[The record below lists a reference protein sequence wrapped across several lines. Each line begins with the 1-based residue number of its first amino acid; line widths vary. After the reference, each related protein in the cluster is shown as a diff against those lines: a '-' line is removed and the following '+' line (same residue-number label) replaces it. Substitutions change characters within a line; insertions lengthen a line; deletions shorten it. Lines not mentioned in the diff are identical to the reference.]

1 MGQAELLILGLLV
14 AVGGL
19 SALAR
24 LLRVPY
30 PIVLVVAGAIV
41 GFFPGLP
48 EVKLDPEV
56 VLVIFLPP
64 LLYGSAI
71 FANFNDLKTNLRGL
85 TLSTVGLVLVTMCGV
100 AWAAHELVDGMSWE
114 AAFVLGAIVS
124 PTDPLAAATVMRRL
138 DAPRRLVSGIEG
150 EGLFNDA
157 TALVAYK
164 VAVTAVVAG
173 SFSLA
178 DAGLEFV
185 LGAAAGVAIG
195 LAAGA
200 ILAEIRRRVA
210 DTDVNVTLSLLSG
223 YAAYIPADAI
233 GASGILAT
241 VTAGIYMGIRAPAIL
256 PTRPRLQ
263 GYFVWEI
270 LDFIVNTILFV
281 LVGLQLRT
289 IVDGLD
295 GYSASTLIGYG
306 LAISGMVVGVRLV
319 WFFTMPYLIRAIDR
333 RPSQVPRRLTSG
345 SRLILVW
352 SGMRGALSLAIAL
365 ALPFTTD
372 AGDAFPQRDLI
383 IFLTFAVIFFTLVV
397 QGLTLPLL
405 LRRLKITDGGESA
418 EEEVRGRIVASK
430 AALAQIDALGAE
442 EWTRDETLD
451 RMRRLY
457 EYRMRRFA
465 ARAGKI
471 EDDGY
476 EDRSLAYQQV
486 VQIVLEAQR
495 EALLK
500 MRSAGE
506 LSNESMIRILRELDL
521 EEARLE
527 I

>member
-24 LLRVPY
+24 VVRVPY
-30 PIVLVVAGAIV
+30 PIVLVVAGAAV
-41 GFFPGLP
+41 GFIPGLP

-71 FANFNDLKTNLRGL
+71 FANYNDLKANLRGL
-85 TLSTVGLVLVTMCGV
+85 TLSTVGLVLATMCGV
-100 AWAAHELVDGMSWE
+100 AWAAHALIDGMSWE

-178 DAGLEFV
+178 DAGVEFV

-195 LAAGA
+195 LAAGV
-200 ILAEIRRRVA
+200 ILAAVRRRVA
-210 DTDVNVTLSLLSG
+210 ETDVNVTLSLLSG

-270 LDFIVNTILFV
+270 LDFVVNTILFV
-281 LVGLQLRT
+281 LVGLQLGT

-306 LAISGMVVGVRLV
+306 LAIAGMVVGVRLV
-319 WFFTMPYLIRAIDR
+319 WFFTMPYLIRALDR
-333 RPSQVPRRLTSG
+333 RPSQLPRRLAPG
-345 SRLILVW
+345 WRLVLVW
-352 SGMRGALSLAIAL
+352 SGMRGAVSLAIAL
-365 ALPFTTD
+365 ALPFTID
-372 AGDAFPQRDLI
+372 GGGAFPQRDLI
-383 IFLTFAVIFFTLVV
+383 VFLTFAVIFFTLVV

-405 LRRLKITDGGESA
+405 LRRLGVTDGGESA
-418 EEEVRGRIVASK
+418 EEEVRARMIASK
-430 AALAQIDALGAE
+430 AALEQIDALAGE
-442 EWTRDETLD
+442 DWTRDETLE
-451 RMRRLY
+451 RMRGLY
-457 EYRMRRFA
+457 EYRKRRFA
-465 ARAGKI
+465 AQAGKI

-486 VQIVLEAQR
+486 VQVVLEAQR

-500 MRSAGE
+500 LRGAGE

>member
-24 LLRVPY
+24 LVRVPY
-30 PIVLVVAGAIV
+30 PIVLVVAGAAV
-41 GFFPGLP
+41 GFIPGLP

-71 FANFNDLKTNLRGL
+71 FANFNDLKANLRGL

-100 AWAAHELVDGMSWE
+100 AWAAHALVDGMSWE

-200 ILAEIRRRVA
+200 ILGEIRRRVA
-210 DTDVNVTLSLLSG
+210 DTEVNVTLSLLSG

-270 LDFIVNTILFV
+270 LDFVVNTILFV
-281 LVGLQLRT
+281 LVGLQLGT

-306 LAISGMVVGVRLV
+306 LAIAGMVVGVRLV
-319 WFFTMPYLIRAIDR
+319 WFFTVPYLIRALDR
-333 RPSQVPRRLTSG
+333 RPSQVSRRLAPG
-345 SRLILVW
+345 WRLVLAW
-352 SGMRGALSLAIAL
+352 SGMRGAVSLAIAL
-365 ALPFTTD
+365 ALPFTIDGGGT
-372 AGDAFPQRDLI
+372 FPQRDLI
-383 IFLTFAVIFFTLVV
+383 VFLTFAVIFFTLVV

-405 LRRLKITDGGESA
+405 LRRLGITDGGESA
-418 EEEVRGRIVASK
+418 EEEVRARMVASK
-430 AALAQIDALGAE
+430 AALKQIDALAGEDWA
-442 EWTRDETLD
+442 RDETLE
-451 RMRRLY
+451 RMRGLY
-457 EYRMRRFA
+457 EYRKRRFA
-465 ARAGKI
+465 AQAGKI

-486 VQIVLEAQR
+486 VQVVLEAQR

-500 MRSAGE
+500 LRSAGE